1 MLIPVL
7 LTLALFAAQQAAP
20 HVPPPPEPQESAP
33 AAQDTKTFYQDVSW
47 SRDGSRIAF
56 TALRIADKKM
66 KGSGIFV
73 MRPDGSGVARVTDE
87 ATAAYYVSISP
98 DGKRVAY
105 AVKTGDKKSD
115 IHAAAL
121 DGSNTVALTRG
132 GYNHTPAWSPDGK
145 KIAFISD
152 RDGGPPQI
160 YVMDA
165 DGSNQTRLT
174 RDDTRNYNPA
184 WSPDGKRITYY
195 AERGDQKDQVWVLNA
210 DGTGAKLLT
219 AGVGHNIFPAF
230 SPDGARVVFT
240 SKRDGDSVFHIYS
253 VKIDGTDLKRLYE
266 QEAFFARP
274 SPDGKLIAFTAG
286 RFPESAIYVMNSDGT
301 GLIKLTK

>member
-1 MLIPVL
+1 MLIPIL
-7 LTLALFAAQQAAP
+7 LMLALVTAQAAP

-33 AAQDTKTFYQDVSW
+33 PAAEKTFYQDVSW

-56 TALRIADKKM
+56 TAM
-66 KGSGIFV
+66 KHAGEKEMRSGIYV
-73 MRPDGSGVARVTDE
+73 MRSDGSEPTRVTDE
-87 ATAAYYVSISP
+87 ETTAFYVSMSP

-105 AVKTGDKKSD
+105 AVRTGEKKSD
-115 IHAAAL
+115 ISAAAL
-121 DGSNTVALTRG
+121 DGSKPARLTEG

-152 RDGGPPQI
+152 RDGAGPQI
-160 YVMDA
+160 YVMNA
-165 DGSNQTRLT
+165 DGSKQTRLT
-174 RDDTRNYNPA
+174 KTDTRDYNPA

-195 AERGDQKDQVWVLNA
+195 AERGDQKDQIWVMNA

-219 AGVGHNIFPAF
+219 AGEGHNIFPAF
-230 SPDGARVVFT
+230 SSDGARVVFT
-240 SKRDGDSVFHIYS
+240 SKREGDAFFHIYS
-253 VKIDGTDLKRLYE
+253 VKTDGTDLKRLYE

-274 SPDGKLIAFTAG
+274 SPDGRKIAFTAG

-301 GLIKLTK
+301 SLVKLTK

>member
-7 LTLALFAAQQAAP
+7 LTLALFTAQVAP
-20 HVPPPPEPQESAP
+20 HVPTPPGPQESAP
-33 AAQDTKTFYQDVSW
+33 AAKAEKTFYQDVSW

-56 TALRIADKKM
+56 TAMRHAGDKDM
-66 KGSGIFV
+66 RSGIYV
-73 MRPDGSGVARVTDE
+73 MRSDGTEAARVTGE
-87 ATAAYYVSISP
+87 ETSAFYVSMSP

-105 AVKTGDKKSD
+105 AARTGEKKSD
-115 IHAAAL
+115 IFVAAL
-121 DGSNTVALTRG
+121 DGSGPARLTEG
-132 GYNHTPAWSPDGK
+132 GTGHTPAWSPDGK
-145 KIAFISD
+145 KIAFISE

-160 YVMDA
+160 YVMNA

-174 RDDTRNYNPA
+174 KSDTRDYNPA

-195 AERGDQKDQVWVLNA
+195 AERGDQKDQIWLMNA

-219 AGVGHNIFPAF
+219 AGIGHNIFPAF
-230 SPDGARVVFT
+230 SSDGARVVFT
-240 SKRDGDSVFHIYS
+240 SKREGDTFFHIYS
-253 VKIDGTDLKRLYE
+253 VKADGTDLKRLYE

-274 SPDGKLIAFTAG
+274 SPDGRKIAFTAG

-301 GLIKLTK
+301 GLVRLTK